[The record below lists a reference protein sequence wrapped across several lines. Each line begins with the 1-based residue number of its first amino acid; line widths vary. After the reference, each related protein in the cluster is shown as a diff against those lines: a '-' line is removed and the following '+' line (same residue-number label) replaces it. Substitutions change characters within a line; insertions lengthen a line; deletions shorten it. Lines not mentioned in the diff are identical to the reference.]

1 MAGIYAPIIANYP
14 NGVVSV
20 VSTTGTSYEQIKN
33 SMGSFVYGVDSM
45 YIQSN
50 LTQQVLEPIVFS
62 QYDVNGT
69 REGYSQITTIDPY
82 QYQSSITFDLA
93 KQNVVLN
100 GRTTLSTELL
110 PNNSLRM
117 ILYTSDLSNKALLGG
132 KDIFQTD
139 DFYHDY
145 TEIIDD
151 EKQPEDNLSN
161 VEKVDKV
168 IEQISSPEGVKATI
182 QPAIQ
187 GSSSSALP
195 TIKLVGN
202 PVAKTPTI
210 QKKKV
215 NPTYW
220 IYVIAGYALT
230 VGYLLKNKK
239 K

>member
-14 NGVVSV
+14 NGVITVTSQ
-20 VSTTGTSYEQIKN
+20 TGTSYEQIIN

-45 YIQSN
+45 YVQSN
-50 LTQQVLEPIVFS
+50 STQQVLEPILFS

-69 REGYSQITTIDPY
+69 REAYSQITTVDPY

-93 KQNVVLN
+93 RQNVVLN
-100 GRTTLSTELL
+100 GRTTLNTLML
-110 PNNSLRM
+110 PNEFLRM
-117 ILYTSDLSNKALLGG
+117 NLYTSNLSNKAILGG
-132 KDIFQTD
+132 KDIFQED

-151 EKQPEDNLSN
+151 EKVPEDNLSN
-161 VEKVDKV
+161 VEKVDNLIDK
-168 IEQISSPEGVKATI
+168 ISVPEGVKATI

-187 GSSSSALP
+187 GGSSTIS
-195 TIKLVGN
+195 TIKLVSN
-202 PVAKTPTI
+202 PIAKTPTI

-220 IYVIAGYALT
+220 IYVVAGYALT